1 MKTRK
6 ATGLY
11 NLLMVSATLI
21 ALLALMIILATP
33 GASANAGVLS
43 GGTPHTETAHPEHT
57 GTVQATE
64 TGHPEATGTTPPE
77 ATGTTHPEATGTTH
91 PEATGTTHPEAT
103 ETHHPEATG
112 TAHPEATETHHPE
125 ATGTAHP
132 EATGTTHPEHTGTPH
147 PEGTGTPHPEPS
159 HTVVATGTVHPE
171 PSHTPVPLPTHALML
186 DPHIHFEDI
195 HAGQTRSFQLI
206 LRNNTAS
213 ATTVT
218 FGATSQLGWTV
229 AVAPQSATVAAGGSA
244 TLTVNVSAPA
254 TATGALDTVTVVGT
268 DGAHTASAYIILL
281 LQHHDFADLDTTS
294 FAYNPVQHLTGKGA
308 ISGYSDGTFRPS
320 NTVTR
325 AQFAK
330 MLVAGMGWPLTS
342 PATATFRDVPATDWA
357 FAYVETAVLHGA
369 LSGYSDGT
377 FRPTAEITRAQL
389 AKLIVV
395 GRGWPVETSLA
406 HFSDVPAGDWA
417 FGYIETAVNNGVLT
431 GYSDGTYR
439 PTAPATRAQVA
450 KILSNGLVMNPDR

>member
-6 ATGLY
+6 TTGLY
-11 NLLMVSATLI
+11 NLLMVSAALI
-21 ALLALMIILATP
+21 ALLALLTIMAAP
-33 GASANAGVLS
+33 GASANAGILS
-43 GGTPHTETAHPEHT
+43 DGTPHTETAHPEHT
-57 GTVQATE
+57 STVALTGTAQATE
-64 TGHPEATGTTPPE
+64 TQ
-77 ATGTTHPEATGTTH
+77 
-91 PEATGTTHPEAT
+91 HPEAT

-125 ATGTAHP
+125 ATGT
-132 EATGTTHPEHTGTPH
+132 THPEHTGTPH
-147 PEGTGTPHPEPS
+147 PEATETQHPEPS
-159 HTVVATGTVHPE
+159 HTVIATGTVHSE
-171 PSHTPVPLPTHALML
+171 PSHTPIPLPTHDLVL
-186 DPHIHFEDI
+186 DPRIHFEDI
-195 HAGQTRSFQLI
+195 HAGQTRSFTLT
-206 LRNNTAS
+206 LRNNTGS

-229 AVAPQSATVAAGGSA
+229 VVAPQSAPVAAGGSA
-244 TLTVNVSAPA
+244 TLTVNVSAP
-254 TATGALDTVTVVGT
+254 TTTTGALDTVTVVGT
-268 DGAHTASAYIILL
+268 DGAHTASAYVILL
-281 LQHHDFADLDTTS
+281 LQHHDFADLDPTN

-330 MLVAGMGWPLTS
+330 MLVAGMGWVLVT
-342 PATATFRDVPATDWA
+342 PATPTFRDVPTSDWA
-357 FAYVETAVLHGA
+357 FPYVETAVQHGA

-377 FRPTAEITRAQL
+377 FRPTSEITRAQL

-395 GRGWPVETSLA
+395 GRGWTVQPTVA
-406 HFSDVPAGDWA
+406 HFRDVPAGDWA
-417 FGYIETAVNNGVLT
+417 FGYVETAVSNGVLT

-450 KILSNGLVMNPDR
+450 KILSNGLVMNSDR

>member
-11 NLLMVSATLI
+11 NVLMVGAALI
-21 ALLALMIILATP
+21 AMLALMIILATP

-43 GGTPHTETAHPEHT
+43 GGTPHTETAHPEQT
-57 GTVQATE
+57 GTVGV
-64 TGHPEATGTTPPE
+64 TGTAQATGT
-77 ATGTTHPEATGTTH
+77 A
-91 PEATGTTHPEAT
+91 HPEAT

-125 ATGTAHP
+125 GTGTPHP
-132 EATGTTHPEHTGTPH
+132 EATETHH
-147 PEGTGTPHPEPS
+147 PEGTGTPHPEATETHHPEPS
-159 HTVVATGTVHPE
+159 HTAVATGTVHPE
-171 PSHTPVPLPTHALML
+171 PSHSPVPLPTHDLVL
-186 DPHIHFEDI
+186 DPRIHFEDI
-195 HAGQTRSFQLI
+195 HAGQTRSFDLT
-206 LRNNTAS
+206 LRNNTGN

-218 FGATSQLGWTV
+218 FGATSHLGWTV
-229 AVAPQSATVAAGGSA
+229 SVAPQSAAVPAGGSA
-244 TLTVNVSAPA
+244 TLTVNVSAP
-254 TATGALDTVTVVGT
+254 TNATGALDTVTVVGT
-268 DGAHTASAYIILL
+268 DGAHTASAYVILL
-281 LQHHDFADLDTTS
+281 LQHHDFADLDVTN
-294 FAYNPVQHLTGKGA
+294 FAYNSVQHLTGKGA
-308 ISGYSDGTFRPS
+308 ISGYSDGTFRPA

-330 MLVAGMGWPLTS
+330 MLVAGMGWPLIS
-342 PATATFRDVPATDWA
+342 PATPTFRDMPATDWA
-357 FAYVETAVLHGA
+357 FPYVETAVQQGV

-389 AKLIVV
+389 AKLIVI
-395 GRGWPVETSLA
+395 GRGWTVQTSVA
-406 HFSDVPAGDWA
+406 HFSDVAAGDWA
-417 FGYIETAVNNGVLT
+417 FGYIETAVSNGVLT